1 MTNDAKQKGQQDPTV
16 KTNRK
21 NTTVASQKTER
32 SKRRKRAKPNGF
44 KEFEVLA
51 KEIVEANDGSYYEWL
66 HQQHQ
71 EIILDFNINN
81 KKRISEVAKYS

>member
-1 MTNDAKQKGQQDPTV
+1 MTNVQQKSQQDQTL
-16 KTNRK
+16 KTNKK
-21 NTTVASQKTER
+21 NTTTASQKTSR
-32 SKRRKRAKPNGF
+32 SKGRKRAKPTGF